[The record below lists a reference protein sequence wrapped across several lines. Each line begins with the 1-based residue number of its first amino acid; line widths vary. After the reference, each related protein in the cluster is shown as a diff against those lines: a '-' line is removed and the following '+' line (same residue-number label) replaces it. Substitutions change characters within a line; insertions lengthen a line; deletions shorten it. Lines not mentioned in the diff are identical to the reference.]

1 MPRHIQRI
9 SKRKPVEYARFPQR
23 TYSTIQQGLMQVLV
37 ERKVGRNGLMV
48 MIALC
53 GAVYA
58 DGRLGRMS
66 SDLMSEITGLTANQ
80 NARGMKELRDKKI
93 ITPVIRRTKE
103 DYRHPDRSNFGHVAQ
118 YCFTKE
124 VWARIETI
132 SNAISWWLIHISRVA
147 I

>member
-1 MPRHIQRI
+1 MPRNVQRI
-9 SKRKPVEYARFPQR
+9 SQQNTGEYARFPPQ

-53 GAVYA
+53 GAIYA

-66 SDLMSEITGLTANQ
+66 SELMSDITGLTANQ

-93 ITPVIRRTKE
+93 ITPTIRRTKE

-124 VWARIETI
+124 VWARIETA
-132 SNAISWWLIHISRVA
+132 NNETNFYRR
-147 I
+147 

>member
-9 SKRKPVEYARFPQR
+9 SKRKSVEYARFPQR

-80 NARGMKELRDKKI
+80 NARGMKDLRDKKI
-93 ITPVIRRTKE
+93 ITPVTIAALLL
-103 DYRHPDRSNFGHVAQ
+103 HRSTLHCYSAPWQ
-118 YCFTKE
+118 T
-124 VWARIETI
+124 ATP
-132 SNAISWWLIHISRVA
+132 
-147 I
+147 

>member
-1 MPRHIQRI
+1 
-9 SKRKPVEYARFPQR
+9 
-23 TYSTIQQGLMQVLV
+23 MQVLV

-66 SDLMSEITGLTANQ
+66 SDLMSEITGLTTNQ

-124 VWARIETI
+124 VWARIESI
-132 SNAISWWLIHISRVA
+132 SSDDDPYGDKCY
-147 I
+147 

>member
-1 MPRHIQRI
+1 MPRRVQRI
-9 SKRKPVEYARFPQR
+9 GQPKPVEYARFPPR

-53 GAVYA
+53 AAVYA
-58 DGRLGRMS
+58 DGRLGRMPS
-66 SDLMSEITGLTANQ
+66 ELMSEITGLTANQ
-80 NARGMKELRDKKI
+80 NARGMKELRDKRI
-93 ITPVIRRTKE
+93 ITPIIRRTKE

-124 VWARIETI
+124 VWARIETT
-132 SNAISWWLIHISRVA
+132 NDDDGPCMGKRC
-147 I
+147 